1 MPLAGLGPLLTP
13 GLTIFGLRDPL
24 FCGLR
29 PGLMLNPGLGCPGL
43 TLSTGLTVAPT
54 GLTFPGGRGTPRTIP
69 PLTGAGPPRPR
80 GTPRTGAPLIGC

>member
-1 MPLAGLGPLLTP
+1 MF
-13 GLTIFGLRDPL
+13 GLTDPL

-29 PGLMLNPGLGCPGL
+29 PGLMLNPGLGWPGL

-54 GLTFPGGRGTPRTIP
+54 GLTLPGGLGTPRTIP
-69 PLTGAGPPRPR
+69 LAGAGPPRPL